1 MWFHPLRW
9 GNRKGHTRVVN
20 RVSSNR
26 TKKSNVKTKAEKT
39 ISEQKCDL
47 ADENESFLRR
57 QKKKAKRT
65 TSNNMQNPKLRC
77 NDCRLQDLLRPALTQ
92 DQSRVV
98 VQKARERLQGES
110 TKRNEADEAHEG
122 GSAGGATLGSL
133 NDAGGVGVRAAGSR
147 SARAGRG
154 RGGEGGGAV
163 AVVGGG

>member
-57 QKKKAKRT
+57 QKKKKKQNVQRPTRCRT
-65 TSNNMQNPKLRC
+65 QNS
-77 NDCRLQDLLRPALTQ
+77 DAMIAACRISFDLL
-92 DQSRVV
+92 
-98 VQKARERLQGES
+98 
-110 TKRNEADEAHEG
+110 
-122 GSAGGATLGSL
+122 
-133 NDAGGVGVRAAGSR
+133 
-147 SARAGRG
+147 
-154 RGGEGGGAV
+154 
-163 AVVGGG
+163 